1 MYPNLIK
8 PYSEALLIY
17 IQRPFANFRSFTNP
31 QSLTLRPIRKV
42 LVKTDIKVFKKK

>member
-8 PYSEALLIY
+8 PYSEAIRQFSKFY
-17 IQRPFANFRSFTNP
+17 KF
-31 QSLTLRPIRKV
+31 LTRKV